1 MNATMDEREEIE
13 ALLPWFVTGKLAEA
27 ERVRV
32 ELYLAEHPD
41 VARQVALAREESV
54 ETIAGA
60 ESFGVPSRA
69 SFDRLMAEVGRHE
82 RRQAGTERRSY
93 PVMALPT
100 RLQAFLT
107 HQAQRLTQ

>member
-41 VARQVALAREESV
+41 VARQVALARE
-54 ETIAGA
+54 
-60 ESFGVPSRA
+60 
-69 SFDRLMAEVGRHE
+69 
-82 RRQAGTERRSY
+82 
-93 PVMALPT
+93 
-100 RLQAFLT
+100 
-107 HQAQRLTQ
+107 